1 MVNFSA
7 PVIATSFFN
16 RDLSWLKF
24 NERILMEA
32 ERKEIPLLE
41 RIKFLSI
48 FSSNLDEFYRVR
60 MPVLLA
66 LEKLSNKRNNDIH
79 LEENLLQTANELVA
93 AQQQRYGQAL
103 KSDIIP
109 ALRRNHIQLVYSSE
123 IPDAVKTD
131 LKRYFLSQVLAFLQ
145 PVYLNSNTQ
154 FFPNNNEL
162 YFLIT
167 LKQHNQQ
174 QAIILNIP
182 SMELPRFSKI
192 VTGSETVVVFLD
204 DIIREHL
211 PFIFPEAEIQG
222 CFSFKVTRDA
232 EIDLKD
238 EYSGSLSEQLE
249 KQLLKRDLGLAT
261 RFLHQPGIPVQVIE
275 LLKSTFNLKKA
286 NMVEGGQYHNL
297 KDLMSFPVSS
307 DQLSNDKWTKICN
320 TDGLKSTLN
329 QAISRQDLMVHTPYQ
344 SYDAVLRFFNEAAI
358 DVHTVEIYVT
368 LYRVA
373 SDSKIVNALISAARN
388 GKKVT
393 VLVELKARF
402 DEANNLKWAKK
413 MKEAGVE
420 IIYSVT
426 ALKVHAKVAL
436 AKRLVNGRMQY
447 SGLFA
452 TGNFNESTAAFY
464 TDHILMTSHKEM
476 LREVELLFI
485 FLAKRV
491 KPGAP
496 NLIPFKHLLVAQ
508 FNLQERFLELID
520 REINN
525 AKNGKQASITI
536 KMNNLE
542 EKVLINKL
550 YEASEAGVK
559 IDMIVRSICRLV
571 PGVKGM
577 SENIR
582 IKRIVDRYLEH
593 GRIFIFHNSGKEE
606 VYLGSAD
613 WMNRNIYRRI
623 EVCFPVYDP
632 KIKQEILEII
642 EIQKQDT
649 MQAVVLD
656 ENMNNIPLEK
666 DAAAIASQFEIY
678 QYLKEKNDNT
688 ENQPV

>member
-1 MVNFSA
+1 MSN
-7 PVIATSFFN
+7 IIETSFFN

-32 ERKEIPLLE
+32 ERETVPLLE

-66 LEKLSNKRNNDIH
+66 LEKLSNKQNNDIQI
-79 LEENLLQTANELVA
+79 EDDLLKTSNQLISD
-93 AQQQRYGQAL
+93 QQQRFGKVLQL
-103 KSDIIP
+103 NIIP
-109 ALRRNHIQLVYSSE
+109 LLKQNQINLIYAHAIPKE
-123 IPDAVKTD
+123 IEKQVT
-131 LKRYFLSQVLAFLQ
+131 RYFLSQVMAFLQ
-145 PVYLNSNTQ
+145 PVYIEKGAN
-154 FFPNNNEL
+154 FFPSNNEL
-162 YFLIT
+162 YFLVT
-167 LKQHNQQ
+167 LKNGEDST
-174 QAIILNIP
+174 AVILNIP
-182 SMELPRFSKI
+182 SDQLPRFYKI
-192 VTGSETVVVFLD
+192 EQSGQTFIVFLD
-204 DIIREHL
+204 DIIRFHL
-211 PFIFPEAEIQG
+211 AFIFPNVDVKD
-222 CFSFKVTRDA
+222 CFSFKITRDA

-238 EYSGSLSEQLE
+238 EYSGNLSAQLE

-261 RFLHQPGIPVQVIE
+261 RFLHQPGIPVNILD
-275 LLKSTFNLKKA
+275 LLKKLFNLKKA

-297 KDLMSFPVSS
+297 KDLMAFPVNLNS
-307 DQLSNDKWTKICN
+307 LSNQSWSKICN
-320 TDGLKSTLN
+320 TDYVEGTLTEEIYKN
-329 QAISRQDLMVHTPYQ
+329 DIIIHTPYQ
-344 SYDAVLRFFNEAAI
+344 SYDSVLRFFNEAAI
-358 DVHTVEIYVT
+358 DADVKEIYVT

-373 SDSKIVNALISAARN
+373 SDSKIVNALISAAKN

-402 DEANNLKWAKK
+402 DEANNIKWAKK
-413 MKEAGVE
+413 MKSVGVD

-436 AKRLVNGRMQY
+436 VKRQVGNRMRY

-464 TDHILMTSHKEM
+464 TDHILMTANKEM

-491 KPGAP
+491 KPSSSDQ
-496 NLIPFKHLLVAQ
+496 IKFEHLLVAQ
-508 FNLQERFLELID
+508 FNLQQRFID
-520 REINN
+520 HIDKEIEY
-525 AKNGKQASITI
+525 AKQGKSAHITI

-559 IDMIVRSICRLV
+559 IEMIVRSICRLI

-577 SENIR
+577 SENIK
-582 IKRIVDRYLEH
+582 ITRIVDRYLEH
-593 GRIFIFHNSGKEE
+593 GRIFVFHNLGNEI

-623 EVCFPVYDP
+623 EVCFPIYDL
-632 KIKQEILEII
+632 KIKKEILDILA
-642 EIQKQDT
+642 IQKQDNV
-649 MQAVVLD
+649 QAVVID
-656 ENMNNIPLEK
+656 DRMNNIPIINDKHLV
-666 DAAAIASQFEIY
+666 ASQREIY
-678 QYLKEKNDNT
+678 QFLNSKN
-688 ENQPV
+688 